1 MAKKFKDLSGV
12 SLVET
17 YTYRDQEP
25 RIKHTTFAYASD
37 SYKYEIEK
45 DGDTLY
51 MLDRKNNYEI
61 VELIA
66 KRVSINYRGAAS
78 IKACLASDNVNMKG
92 YIPYCYG
99 SGDEK
104 YKEHL
109 ITFCIRGNRSHSG
122 LFFTTIEEATE
133 WQAKLRNGECFISLK
148 PGDTVYLVVNGKYL
162 LEKKVARVGEA
173 NPDGSGWYGNT
184 EFVLTIEGIGSAL
197 LDNLRFED
205 KASDLLDIK
214 YYTYQMNFKKDY
226 GYGCDIKIF
235 MKKSDAEKSISDTA
249 KRKQKSATVKY
260 LKEIENHDGKPI
272 SFTDKKGKQ
281 LHYGDRVAYAVSGGS
296 SAPYISFGIVKGES
310 KTKVSILDE
319 DKGHDGKDVKH
330 SVYPTS
336 VLLVKE
342 AEFNTNSGYSFVK
355 TK

>member
-1 MAKKFKDLSGV
+1 MAKKFKDLSGIT
-12 SLVET
+12 LIET
-17 YTYRDQEP
+17 YIYRDEEP
-25 RIKHTTFAYASD
+25 RIRHTTFAYD
-37 SYKYEIEK
+37 NVHCKYEIEK

-51 MLDRKNNYEI
+51 MLDSKNNYEI

-66 KRVSINYRGAAS
+66 KRVSINHGGAAS
-78 IKACLASDNVNMKG
+78 IKACLASDKVNMKD

-104 YKEHL
+104 YKKHL
-109 ITFCIRGNRSHSG
+109 ITFCVRGNRSRSG
-122 LFFTTIEEATE
+122 LFFTTIKEATE

-162 LEKKVARVGEA
+162 LEKKVAGVGEA
-173 NPDGSGWYGNT
+173 NPDDGGWYGNT
-184 EFVLTIEGIGSAL
+184 KFVLTIEDLGSAL
-197 LDNLRFED
+197 LNNLRFED
-205 KASDLLDIK
+205 KASRLLDMN
-214 YYTYQMNFKKDY
+214 YYTYQMNLKKDY
-226 GYGCDIKIF
+226 GHGCDIKIF
-235 MKKSDAEKSISDTA
+235 MKKSDAEKSISDIA

-281 LHYGDRVAYAVSGGS
+281 LHYGDRVAYAVSGG
-296 SAPYISFGIVKGES
+296 YISFGIVKGES

>member
-12 SLVET
+12 SLIET
-17 YTYRDQEP
+17 YTYRGQEP
-25 RIKHTTFAYASD
+25 QIKRTTCAYTGD

-78 IKACLASDNVNMKG
+78 IKACLASDNVNMNG
-92 YIPYCYG
+92 YIPYYYG

-104 YKEHL
+104 YKKHL
-109 ITFCIRGNRSHSG
+109 ITFCVRGNRSRSG
-122 LFFTTIEEATE
+122 LFFTTIKEATE
-133 WQAKLRNGECFISLK
+133 WQTKLRNGECFISLK
-148 PGDTVYLVVNGKYL
+148 PGDTVYIVVNGKYL
-162 LEKKVARVGEA
+162 LEEKVAKVGEA
-173 NPDGSGWYGNT
+173 NQGGGGWCCNT
-184 EFVLTIEGIGSAL
+184 EFVLTVEGIGSAL
-197 LDNLRFED
+197 LNNLRFED
-205 KASDLLDIK
+205 KASDLLDIN
-214 YYTYQMNFKKDY
+214 YYTYQMNLKEDY
-226 GYGCDIKIF
+226 GRGCDIKIF

-281 LHYGDRVAYAVSGGS
+281 LHYGDKVAYAVSGGS

-310 KTKVSILDE
+310 KTKVSIIDE
-319 DKGHDGKDVKH
+319 DKGHDGKEIKH

-342 AEFNTNSGYSFVK
+342 AEFNTTSGYSFVK
-355 TK
+355 AK